1 MSDHLVLYVDRLV
14 RPVAVQPV
22 PEPYEVPAGVGESG
36 DPGTDTAGSSCSATD
51 DKSLEQDVRSDEEEP
66 LIQMAECRICQEED
80 SFNNLE
86 TPCACSGSLKYAH
99 RKCVQRWC
107 NEKGDII
114 CEICHQ
120 PYQPGYT
127 APPPPPHTEETSI
140 DIGGG
145 WTISGTPVELD
156 PRLLAIAEA
165 ERNFLESEYDDY
177 AASNASG
184 AAFCRA
190 AALILMA
197 LLLLRHAWNVTDDDA
212 DDETSAF
219 FSLFLLRAA
228 GFLLPCYIM
237 AWAISILQRRR
248 QRQEAAALAATQV
261 AFVLQSGQ
269 RRGLQFAIASAPSGP
284 AVTTPHQE
292 PV

>member
-1 MSDHLVLYVDRLV
+1 M
-14 RPVAVQPV
+14 
-22 PEPYEVPAGVGESG
+22 EISG
-36 DPGTDTAGSSCSATD
+36 TSCSAE
-51 DKSLEQDVRSDEEEP
+51 DKEKQIVRGVEDVEEEP
-66 LIQMAECRICQEED
+66 LIQAAECRICQEED
-80 SFNNLE
+80 SIKNLE

-99 RKCVQRWC
+99 RKCVQHWC
-107 NEKGDII
+107 NEKGDTI

-127 APPPPPHTEETSI
+127 APPRPQTEETAI

-145 WTISGTPVELD
+145 WTISGTPLDLRD

-165 ERNFLESEYDDY
+165 ERQFLEAEYDEY
-177 AASNASG
+177 AESNASG
-184 AAFCRA
+184 AAFCRS

-197 LLLLRHAWNVTDDDA
+197 LLLLRHALTVPDA
-212 DDETSAF
+212 DAEDDVSTF

-237 AWAISILQRRR
+237 AWAISILQRQR

-269 RRGLQFAIASAPSGP
+269 PRGMHFTIASGP
-284 AVTTPHQE
+284 AVTPHQE
-292 PV
+292 TV

>member
-1 MSDHLVLYVDRLV
+1 MSDHLVVFVDRMV
-14 RPVAVQPV
+14 RPVPANPV
-22 PEPYEVPAGVGESG
+22 RAETESPNAAG
-36 DPGTDTAGSSCSATD
+36 PSSSTSP
-51 DKSLEQDVRSDEEEP
+51 DKAIDEGGEEEP
-66 LIQMAECRICQEED
+66 LIQSAECRICQEED
-80 SFNNLE
+80 SVKNLE
-86 TPCACSGSLKYAH
+86 SPCACSGSLKFAH
-99 RKCVQRWC
+99 RECVQHWC

-127 APPPPPHTEETSI
+127 APPPRPQPEETTI
-140 DIGGG
+140 DIGG
-145 WTISGTPVELD
+145 WTISGTPVDVND

-165 ERNFLESEYDDY
+165 ERRFWEADYDDY

-184 AAFCRA
+184 AAFCRS

-197 LLLLRHAWNVTDDDA
+197 LLLLRHAMTVTDGGDEEDDLS
-212 DDETSAF
+212 TF

-248 QRQEAAALAATQV
+248 QRQEATALARRV
-261 AFVLQSGQ
+261 AYVLQSGQ
-269 RRGLQFAIASAPSGP
+269 RNRGVHFTIATGP
-284 AVTTPHQE
+284 APAMSEHQE
-292 PV
+292 TV